1 MRVGAGTAA
10 FLLSLSAIPISF
22 LLNRVSA
29 MDSPMVV
36 FYAAAGVLLGLLL
49 VLYLLVIGTPP
60 KDPLFYAFAVF
71 SFTSVIDLVISLEQ
85 DGYIKGFMGFYLKE
99 GEPYLR
105 SAYGILICYWDGT
118 VHYALYLMMIAAI
131 TLRWSYRTVGLYWL
145 GSMLIS
151 LVTLLLGTVV
161 GKFGTEIRPAFLL
174 NIPYVLIPIWAGK
187 KIYRMPKA
195 LPRITADQIAM
206 EQSKWLYRRPLDLVF
221 IVYLLIAAAFT
232 VFRGFIALECSFETC
247 DTYAFDQEP
256 YLSDPVMY
264 PKIQML
270 VNMFYLVPFFGLA
283 LYGLI
288 DPGCEWMPDLT
299 VVFAGAIAQAQF
311 SHIGAS
317 LHPRTAF
324 TYRVP
329 QDVVSSFLYAN
340 ILFALGAQL
349 LAVRCVTCSNFF
361 LKGMPIN
368 NEELEKKVN

>member
-1 MRVGAGTAA
+1 
-10 FLLSLSAIPISF
+10 
-22 LLNRVSA
+22 
-29 MDSPMVV
+29 
-36 FYAAAGVLLGLLL
+36 
-49 VLYLLVIGTPP
+49 
-60 KDPLFYAFAVF
+60 FAVF

-145 GSMLIS
+145 GSVLIS

-187 KIYRMPKA
+187 KIYGMPKA
-195 LPRITADQIAM
+195 LPRMMAD
-206 EQSKWLYRRPLDLVF
+206 
-221 IVYLLIAAAFT
+221 
-232 VFRGFIALECSFETC
+232 
-247 DTYAFDQEP
+247 
-256 YLSDPVMY
+256 
-264 PKIQML
+264 QML

-288 DPGCEWMPDLT
+288 EPGCEWMPDLT

-329 QDVVSSFLYAN
+329 QDVVSSFLCTN

-368 NEELEKKVN
+368 YEELEKKVN

>member
-232 VFRGFIALECSFETC
+232 VFRGF
-247 DTYAFDQEP
+247 
-256 YLSDPVMY
+256 
-264 PKIQML
+264 ML